1 MKGDH
6 KEIAKCFVTMKG
18 QPLVTEAITTG
29 LMDALDQHF
38 EDVLNTSQVGTRFA
52 IADDI
57 IWQEA
62 LDKYER
68 MLPNVVQTYMVSLST
83 TDAYDKMSPDVKT
96 ALLNCT
102 AKMLVV
108 MNVSTSKHT
117 ESYLTQFPFL
127 TAGSYV
133 RMQKNLETIGKS
145 ISEVTFFHVTIICEI
160 AQTLSNRVCA
170 I

>member
-1 MKGDH
+1 
-6 KEIAKCFVTMKG
+6 
-18 QPLVTEAITTG
+18 
-29 LMDALDQHF
+29 
-38 EDVLNTSQVGTRFA
+38 
-52 IADDI
+52 
-57 IWQEA
+57 
-62 LDKYER
+62 